1 MDNAKSIPV
10 RCRQYFSGDNVLD
23 ANWVLYL
30 GRHTLETAFLVAAP
44 ILIVCIVVGLLVS
57 LFQAVTSLKDMT
69 LSMVPKLFAVGIT
82 TVIFGGWMLQV
93 LLKFTNEIFSYIQN
107 YGS

>member
-1 MDNAKSIPV
+1 M
-10 RCRQYFSGDNVLD
+10 D
-23 ANWVLYL
+23 ANWVLFL
-30 GRHTLETAFLVAAP
+30 GRHTLETAFLVASP

-82 TVIFGGWMLQV
+82 LIVSGGWMLQV

>member
-1 MDNAKSIPV
+1 M
-10 RCRQYFSGDNVLD
+10 D
-23 ANWVLYL
+23 ANWVLFL

-69 LSMVPKLFAVGIT
+69 LSMVPKLFAVGIAA
-82 TVIFGGWMLQV
+82 VVFGGWMLETI
-93 LLKFTNEIFSYIQN
+93 LKFTNEIFSYIQN

>member
-1 MDNAKSIPV
+1 M
-10 RCRQYFSGDNVLD
+10 D
-23 ANWVLYL
+23 ANWFLYL
-30 GRHTLETAFLVAAP
+30 GRHTLETAFLVSAP
-44 ILIVCIVVGLLVS
+44 ILIVCVVVGLLVS

-82 TVIFGGWMLQV
+82 AVITGGWMLQIV
-93 LLKFTNEIFSYIQN
+93 LKFTNEIFSYIQN

>member
-1 MDNAKSIPV
+1 V
-10 RCRQYFSGDNVLD
+10 FGDIILD
-23 ANWVLYL
+23 ANWVLFL
-30 GRHTLETAFLVAAP
+30 GRHTLETAFLIASP

-69 LSMVPKLFAVGIT
+69 LSMVPKLFAVGFT
-82 TVIFGGWMLQV
+82 AVIFGGWMLQV
-93 LLKFTNEIFSYIQN
+93 LLRFTNEIFSYIQN

>member
-1 MDNAKSIPV
+1 M
-10 RCRQYFSGDNVLD
+10 D

-30 GRHTLETAFLVAAP
+30 GRYTLETAFLVSAP
-44 ILIVCIVVGLLVS
+44 ILIVCVVVGLVVS

-82 TVIFGGWMLQV
+82 AIICGGWMLEIV
-93 LLKFTNEIFSYIQN
+93 LEFTNEIFSYIQN

>member
-1 MDNAKSIPV
+1 L
-10 RCRQYFSGDNVLD
+10 GDNVLD
-23 ANWVLYL
+23 TNWVLFL
-30 GRHTLETAFLVAAP
+30 GRHTLETAFLVSAP
-44 ILIVCIVVGLLVS
+44 ILIVCVVVGLLVS

-82 TVIFGGWMLQV
+82 AVIFGGWMLQV
-93 LLKFTNEIFSYIQN
+93 VLKFTNEIFSYIQG

>member
-1 MDNAKSIPV
+1 M
-10 RCRQYFSGDNVLD
+10 D
-23 ANWVLYL
+23 ANWVLFL

-44 ILIVCIVVGLLVS
+44 ILIVCVVVGLLVS

-69 LSMVPKLFAVGIT
+69 LTMVPKLFAVGATAI
-82 TVIFGGWMLQV
+82 IFGGWMLEV
-93 LLKFTNEIFSYIQN
+93 ILRFTNEIFSYIQN

>member
-1 MDNAKSIPV
+1 MV
-10 RCRQYFSGDNVLD
+10 GDTVLD
-23 ANWVLYL
+23 ANWVLFI

-44 ILIVCIVVGLLVS
+44 ILIVCIIVGLLVS

-82 TVIFGGWMLQV
+82 AVIFGGWMLEVV
-93 LLKFTNEIFSYIQN
+93 LRFTNEIFSYIQN

>member
-1 MDNAKSIPV
+1 M
-10 RCRQYFSGDNVLD
+10 D
-23 ANWVLYL
+23 ANWVLFL
-30 GRHTLETAFLVAAP
+30 GRHTLETAFLVASP

-82 TVIFGGWMLQV
+82 AVIFGGWMLQV
-93 LLKFTNEIFSYIQN
+93 VMNFTNEIFSYIQN

>member
-1 MDNAKSIPV
+1 M
-10 RCRQYFSGDNVLD
+10 D

-30 GRHTLETAFLVAAP
+30 GRHTLETAFMVSAP
-44 ILIVCIVVGLLVS
+44 ILIVCVVVGVLVS

-69 LSMVPKLFAVGIT
+69 LSVVPKLFAVGAT
-82 TVIFGGWMLQV
+82 AVLFGSWMLEV
-93 LLKFTNEIFSYIQN
+93 TLKFTNEIFSYIQN